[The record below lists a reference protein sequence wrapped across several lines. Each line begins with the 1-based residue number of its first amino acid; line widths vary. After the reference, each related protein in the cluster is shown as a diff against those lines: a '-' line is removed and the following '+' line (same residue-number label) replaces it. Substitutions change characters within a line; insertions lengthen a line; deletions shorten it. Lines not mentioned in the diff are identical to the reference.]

1 MGIFA
6 PLVGIVGTFQALE
19 AIKLAAGVGETLA
32 GRLLLFDALGTTLD
46 EVTVR
51 RNPDCPVC
59 GDHPTI
65 TEYVDYVEF
74 CNSPVR
80 I

>member
-1 MGIFA
+1 
-6 PLVGIVGTFQALE
+6 
-19 AIKLAAGVGETLA
+19 
-32 GRLLLFDALGTTLD
+32 LLLFDALGTTLD

-65 TEYVDYVEF
+65 TEYIDYVEF
-74 CNSPVR
+74 CNAPVHH
-80 I
+80 